1 MTQTSLSLSLLRF
14 PSFLGFSIVTL
25 RSILSSLDLPPGRES
40 TQSYQTPIFSQVTS
54 LSPKKK
60 KVLFFL
66 PDRRSLRDCLNWG
79 GGIERIYN
87 RNYYLTLRSI
97 ERIYNRHYCKKTIPM
112 SNGDPSL
119 NLKIRALNLTPSS
132 VEISPNF
139 VTLLNQDVPEAVPQN
154 PIM

>member
-1 MTQTSLSLSLLRF
+1 
-14 PSFLGFSIVTL
+14 
-25 RSILSSLDLPPGRES
+25 
-40 TQSYQTPIFSQVTS
+40 
-54 LSPKKK
+54 
-60 KVLFFL
+60 
-66 PDRRSLRDCLNWG
+66 
-79 GGIERIYN
+79 
-87 RNYYLTLRSI
+87 
-97 ERIYNRHYCKKTIPM
+97 M